1 MHVDYWAMKGTHDFL
16 TESTVRAALTY
27 EALIPVMERTLIDY
41 SAGRIVQPVRTSI
54 PVPGGE
60 GVLALMP
67 AVYGDVMGVKL
78 LTYNAANAARGL
90 PVYYTTVHLF
100 RAGTGEPLAIM
111 DGTALTEMRT
121 AAVSA
126 AAAKLLARRDA
137 RVLTVLGSG
146 VQARAHVVALGL
158 VRAFAEIRI
167 WSRTPAHASALARE
181 VGGTAMDAERA
192 VRGADVIVTATGAA
206 EPVLRGAWL
215 REGALVLAIGSFG
228 ADRRELDDEAMRG
241 AVVVDSR
248 AGASV
253 EAGEIVR
260 TGAAVHAELGELLAG
275 TKTLPPSH
283 HIVFKSLGLA
293 AEDVAAAKL
302 VWESIGRAREP

>member
-1 MHVDYWAMKGTHDFL
+1 MRVDYWAMRGTHDFL

-27 EALIPVMERTLIDY
+27 EALIPVMERTLIDF

-90 PVYYTTVHLF
+90 PVYFTTVHLF
-100 RAGTGEPLAIM
+100 RAATGEPLAIM

-126 AAAKLLARRDA
+126 AAVKLLAKRDA
-137 RVLTVLGSG
+137 RVLAVLGSG
-146 VQARAHVVALGL
+146 VQARAHVAALRV
-158 VRAFAEIRI
+158 VRPFTDLRI
-167 WSRTPAHASALARE
+167 WSRTPSNAEALARDA
-181 VGGTAMDAERA
+181 GGTSMDAERA

-215 REGALVLAIGSFG
+215 AEGALVLAIGSFG
-228 ADRRELDDEAMRG
+228 VDRRELDDDAMRG

-253 EAGEIVR
+253 EAGEIAR
-260 TGAAVHAELGELLAG
+260 TGAEIHAELGELLAG
-275 TKTLPPSH
+275 TKSLPPAR

-302 VWESIGRAREP
+302 VWETLRPA